1 MTVVTMKIITNLGY
15 VARLTPDTC
24 WFMSAWSRVPLPK
37 KLDVMVSCL
46 PVVC

>member
-24 WFMSAWSRVPLPK
+24 WFMSAWSSVFAMLASDRSVP
-37 KLDVMVSCL
+37 
-46 PVVC
+46 